1 MTDVF
6 DRSQDAERV
15 EPAAATDALAFDGVD
30 IAYKVR
36 GRNRAVIRDLSFRIK
51 PGEAYGLVGE
61 SGCGKST
68 VAFAAMRYLAGNGR
82 VTAGRITLG
91 RTDVMAARETE
102 LRRLRAKDVSMVYQD
117 PGKSLNP
124 AIRVG
129 HQLTEVFRIGGASA
143 AGAKRGAIAM
153 LDRVRIGDPASVVER
168 YPHELSGGMQ
178 QRIVIAM
185 ALAADPSLLILDE
198 PTTGL
203 DVTVE
208 AEVLNLVADLRRETG
223 AAILFISHDLAV
235 VSQVCERVGVL
246 YAGMLVEEGT
256 TKEVF
261 GAPRHPYT
269 KALLRCLPADG
280 RKKADGRLATIR
292 GGLPGPGAELN
303 GCPFTPRCPL
313 AQDICRT
320 EMPKLRPIERDGHHA
335 PWHLARCHF
344 AEAVAGAAV
353 AVPGGASGQAFDYSG
368 APLLRASEIDKS
380 FHAGVHTVRALS
392 DVSFD
397 IWQGETI
404 GVVGESGSGKS
415 TLARVLLGLSAPDA
429 GSALTLRGAALP
441 DTLGQRSSEQV
452 KAIQI
457 VFQNPD
463 SALNRAHTVGRIV
476 GRAARMLSGFDR
488 RRARERVRELAQAVR
503 LPLADIFAKPR
514 RLSGGLKQRVAIA
527 RAFAGKPDIV
537 VCDEP
542 TSALDVSV
550 QAAILNLLV
559 DLQAEHGTAYVFIS
573 HDLSVVRYIS
583 DRILVLYMGR
593 VMEFGPTSDILSGPR
608 NPYTDTLLAA
618 APALNAEA
626 KDLVQPKGELPS
638 AMAAPGGCVFHGRC
652 PHRIGP
658 ICDDTEPPLVEIA
671 PHHMMRC
678 HLKIS
683 DLPGGTK
690 AG

>member
-1 MTDVF
+1 MTDV
-6 DRSQDAERV
+6 
-15 EPAAATDALAFDGVD
+15 AARPESTEQAKKTAFGDALAFDGVD
-30 IAYKVR
+30 VAYRVR
-36 GRNRAVIRDLSFRIK
+36 GRNRAVIRDLSLIIG

-68 VAFAAMRYLAGNGR
+68 AAFAAMRYLAGNGR
-82 VTAGRITLG
+82 VTSGRITLAG
-91 RTDVMAARETE
+91 TDVMAASQAE
-102 LRRLRAKDVSMVYQD
+102 LRRLRASAVSMVYQD

-129 HQLTEVFRIGGASA
+129 RQLEEVFRIGGASA
-143 AGAKRGAIAM
+143 AEAKRSATEM
-153 LDRVRIGDPASVVER
+153 LDRVRIVDPASVMDR
-168 YPHELSGGMQ
+168 YPHQLSGGMQ
-178 QRIVIAM
+178 QRVIIAM
-185 ALAADPSLLILDE
+185 ALAANPSLLILDE

-208 AEVLNLVADLRRETG
+208 AEVLDLVSDLRRETG

-235 VSQVCERVGVL
+235 VSEVCERVGVL
-246 YAGMLVEEGT
+246 YAGMLVEEGKT
-256 TKEVF
+256 RQVF

-269 KALLRCLPADG
+269 KALLRCLPSG
-280 RKKADGRLATIR
+280 GQRKAEGRLATIR
-292 GGLPGPGAELN
+292 GGLPGPGAEIN

-313 AQDICRT
+313 AQDICHA
-320 EMPKLRPIERDGHHA
+320 EMPKLRTIGSDG
-335 PWHLARCHF
+335 HLARCHF
-344 AEAVAGAAV
+344 AEEVAEAAV
-353 AVPGGASGQAFDYSG
+353 AIASGAPAKAFDYSG
-368 APLLRASEIDKS
+368 EPLLQATNVDKS
-380 FHAGVHTVRALS
+380 FDAGPRTVRALC

-397 IWQGETI
+397 LWPGETI
-404 GVVGESGSGKS
+404 GIVGESGSGKS
-415 TLARVLLGLSAPDA
+415 TLARVLLGLSEPDA
-429 GSALTLRGAALP
+429 GSALTLNGTALP
-441 DTLGQRSSEQV
+441 EILGKRTSEQV

-463 SALNRAHTVGRIV
+463 SALNRSHTVGRII
-476 GRAARMLSGFDR
+476 GRAARMLSGVNR
-488 RRARERVRELAQAVR
+488 GRARERVRELAEAVR
-503 LPLADIFAKPR
+503 LPLSDIAAKPR

-573 HDLSVVRYIS
+573 HDLSVVRYVS

-593 VMEFGPTSDILSGPR
+593 VMEFGPAAEILSGSR

-618 APALNAEA
+618 APSFGGKA
-626 KDLVQPKGELPS
+626 KGHVELKGELPS
-638 AMAAPGGCVFHGRC
+638 AMAAPGGCVFHSRC

-658 ICDDTEPPLVEIA
+658 ICDETEPPLAEIA
-671 PHHMMRC
+671 PNHVVRC
-678 HLKIS
+678 HLKVA
-683 DLPGGTK
+683 DLPGAK
-690 AG
+690 LS

>member
-1 MTDVF
+1 MTEVAA
-6 DRSQDAERV
+6 RPENAGRV
-15 EPAAATDALAFDGVD
+15 EPAGSSDALAFDGVD
-30 IAYKVR
+30 VAYKVR
-36 GRNRAVIRDLSFRIK
+36 GRNRAVIRDLSLRIG

-68 VAFAAMRYLAGNGR
+68 TAFAAMRYLAGNGR
-82 VTAGRITLG
+82 VTAGTITLG
-91 RTDVMAARETE
+91 GTDVMTASEAD
-102 LRRLRAKDVSMVYQD
+102 LRRLRARDVSMVYQD

-129 HQLTEVFRIGGASA
+129 HQLMEVFGIGGASTA
-143 AGAKRGAIAM
+143 EAKRGAIAM
-153 LDRVRIGDPASVVER
+153 LDRVRIVDSQSVMDR
-168 YPHELSGGMQ
+168 YPHQLSGGMQ
-178 QRIVIAM
+178 QRVIIAM

-208 AEVLNLVADLRRETG
+208 AEVLNLVSDLRRETG

-256 TKEVF
+256 TDEVF
-261 GAPRHPYT
+261 GTPRHPYT
-269 KALLRCLPADG
+269 KALLRCLPSGG
-280 RKKADGRLATIR
+280 RKKSDGRLATIR
-292 GGLPGPGAELN
+292 GGLPGTGAEFN

-320 EMPKLRPIERDGHHA
+320 EMPRLRPIESGG
-335 PWHLARCHF
+335 HLARCHF
-344 AEAVAGAAV
+344 AEAVAEAV
-353 AVPGGASGQAFDYSG
+353 VDVPAGASSNAFDYSG
-368 APLLRASEIDKS
+368 EPLLRAIKVDKS
-380 FHAGVHTVRALS
+380 FHAGRSSVRALS

-397 IWQGETI
+397 LWQGETI
-404 GVVGESGSGKS
+404 GIVGESGSGKS
-415 TLARVLLGLSAPDA
+415 TLARVLLGLSEPDA
-429 GSALTLRGAALP
+429 GGMLTLRGTALP
-441 DTLGQRSSEQV
+441 QTLAQRTSEQV

-463 SALNRAHTVGRIV
+463 SALNRSHTVGRIV
-476 GRAARMLSGFDR
+476 GRAARMLSGLGR
-488 RRARERVRELAQAVR
+488 KRARERVRELAAAVR
-503 LPLADIFAKPR
+503 LPLADISAKPR

-593 VMEFGPTSDILSGPR
+593 VMEFGPTADILSGPR

-618 APALNAEA
+618 APTLNAGA
-626 KDLVQPKGELPS
+626 KDNVQLQGELPS

-678 HLKIS
+678 HLTIS
-683 DLPGGTK
+683 DLPGSATSG
-690 AG
+690 

>member
-1 MTDVF
+1 MTDVA
-6 DRSQDAERV
+6 DRPESKR
-15 EPAAATDALAFDGVD
+15 PANKETDAKGDVLAFDGVD
-30 IAYKVR
+30 VAYRVR
-36 GRNRAVIRDLSFRIK
+36 GRDRAVIRDLSLRIG
-51 PGEAYGLVGE
+51 PGGAYGLVGE

-68 VAFAAMRYLAGNGR
+68 AAFAAMRYLAGNGR
-82 VTAGRITLG
+82 VTAGRIRLAG
-91 RTDVMAARETE
+91 TDIMAASEAE
-102 LRRLRAKDVSMVYQD
+102 LRAIRASAVSMVYQD

-129 HQLTEVFRIGGASA
+129 RQLEEVFRIGGASA
-143 AGAKRGAIAM
+143 NEARRGAGEM
-153 LDRVRIGDPASVVER
+153 LDRVRIVDPASVMER

-185 ALAADPSLLILDE
+185 ALAANPALLILDE

-208 AEVLNLVADLRRETG
+208 AEVLDLVSDLRNESG

-256 TKEVF
+256 TGQVF

-269 KALLRCLPADG
+269 KALLRCLPSG
-280 RKKADGRLATIR
+280 GQKKADGRLATIR
-292 GGLPGPGAELN
+292 GGLPGPGAAIN

-320 EMPKLRPIERDGHHA
+320 EMPKLKKTSIDG
-335 PWHLARCHF
+335 HLARCHF
-344 AEAVAGAAV
+344 AEDVAEAAV
-353 AVPGGASGQAFDYSG
+353 VVPSGAPGKAFDYAG
-368 APLLRASEIDKS
+368 EPLLRAMKIDKS
-380 FHAGVHTVRALS
+380 FDTGPRTVRALS

-397 IWQGETI
+397 IWPGETI
-404 GVVGESGSGKS
+404 GIVGESGSGKS
-415 TLARVLLGLSAPDA
+415 TLARVLLGLSEPDA

-441 DTLGQRSSEQV
+441 ETLGRRTSEQV

-463 SALNRAHTVGRIV
+463 SALNRSHNVGRIV
-476 GRAARMLSGFDR
+476 GRAARMLSGIGGA
-488 RRARERVRELAQAVR
+488 RARERVRELAEAVR
-503 LPLADIFAKPR
+503 LPLADIAAKPR

-593 VMEFGPTSDILSGPR
+593 VMEFGPAADILSGPR

-618 APALNAEA
+618 APTLGGEA
-626 KDLVQPKGELPS
+626 KGHVQLKGELPS
-638 AMAAPGGCVFHGRC
+638 AMAVPDGCVFHSRC

-658 ICDDTEPPLVEIA
+658 ICDESEPPLAEIA
-671 PHHMMRC
+671 PHHQVRC
-678 HLKIS
+678 HLKVA
-683 DLPGGTK
+683 DLPG
-690 AG
+690 ARAD